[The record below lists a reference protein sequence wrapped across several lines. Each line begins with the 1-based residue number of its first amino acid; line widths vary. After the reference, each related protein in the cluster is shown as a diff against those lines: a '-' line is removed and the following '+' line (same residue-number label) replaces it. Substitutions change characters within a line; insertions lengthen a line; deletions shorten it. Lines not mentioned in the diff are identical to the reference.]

1 MTRVVIEYNRATGS
15 VNTTVFDGPTAD
27 RDALTLRFAL
37 ELDYQGNPDVEV
49 VLLSGTLDQ
58 VQRTHA
64 RYFLHASDLVRKA
77 G

>member
-1 MTRVVIEYNRATGS
+1 MTRVVIEYNRANGG
-15 VNTTVFDGPTAD
+15 VNTTVFDGATAD
-27 RDALTLRFAL
+27 QDALARRFAL

-58 VQRTHA
+58 IQRTHA

>member
-1 MTRVVIEYNRATGS
+1 
-15 VNTTVFDGPTAD
+15 
-27 RDALTLRFAL
+27 
-37 ELDYQGNPDVEV
+37 V